1 MLPVT
6 ISGVV
11 KSYDGKVRV
20 LDGID
25 LAIAGGELFFL
36 LGGSGCGKTTLLRL
50 IGGFHAP
57 DAGSVRFGERDVT
70 RLPVEERGIGMVFQH
85 YALWPHLTVGEN
97 VAFGLDVR
105 KVATAE
111 KRKRVDEA
119 LELVALPAY
128 RERRVAELSGG
139 QQQRV
144 ALARAIVVRPA
155 LLLLDEPLSNLDA
168 RLRAQMRSEIRRICK
183 AAGSTAIY
191 VTHDQ
196 GEALATADRIAVMA
210 GGRVAQVGTPRALY
224 ERPATRTV
232 AEFLGEANLLPATMT
247 GPGRV
252 RCAFA
257 ELDTAAIL
265 PAAGRAVT
273 VCIRPERV
281 RLAED
286 GFPGVIE
293 SGQFFGP
300 SAAWTVRCGPTALSV
315 AESAAPARQ
324 PGDAVRLR
332 IAADDVVVLTA

>member
-6 ISGVV
+6 ISGVA

-25 LAIAGGELFFL
+25 LAIGGGELFFL

-50 IGGFHAP
+50 VGGFLAP
-57 DAGSVRFGERDVT
+57 DAGAIRFGDRDVT

-85 YALWPHLTVGEN
+85 YALWPHLSVGEN

-105 KVATAE
+105 RVAAAE
-111 KRKRVDEA
+111 KRTRVDEA
-119 LELVALPAY
+119 LELVALPGF

-210 GGRVAQVGTPRALY
+210 GGRVAQVGTPRELY
-224 ERPATRTV
+224 ERPANRTV
-232 AEFLGEANLLPATMT
+232 AEFLGEANLWSATVLS
-247 GPGRV
+247 PGRV
-252 RCAFA
+252 RCALGDLA
-257 ELDTAAIL
+257 TSAVL
-265 PAAGRAVT
+265 PAAGT
-273 VCIRPERV
+273 VVSVCVRPERV
-281 RLAED
+281 RLVDD
-286 GFPGVIE
+286 GIPGRIE
-293 SGQFFGP
+293 SGQFYGP
-300 SAAWTVRCGPTALSV
+300 GAGWMARCGDCLV
-315 AESAAPARQ
+315 HIAETAAPARQ
-324 PGDAVRLR
+324 PGDAVHVE
-332 IAADDVVVLTA
+332 IAADDVVVLGA